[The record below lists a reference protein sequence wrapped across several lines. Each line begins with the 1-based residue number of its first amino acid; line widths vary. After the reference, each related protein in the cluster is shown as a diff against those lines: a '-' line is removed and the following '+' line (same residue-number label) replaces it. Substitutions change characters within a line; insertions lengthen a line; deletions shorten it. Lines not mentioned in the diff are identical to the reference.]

1 MTDVTAPHY
10 TSRVLKGGAALEDA
24 RRVVELWDVTADPE
38 TNLDRI
44 SKENQ
49 LGKTSRSR
57 LDDVLDRVIRPRF
70 VAPGLHV
77 IPAMKGLLADHR
89 AFVEACYFEA
99 SRSDALLAGFAE
111 GPLWEWWNEGRT
123 GVTVAETANWLERLA
138 TGGRAPSWTPSVR
151 TRTAQGLLSTLRDFG
166 VLRGLAGSP
175 RKEFAPPS
183 MSPRGFSYVA
193 WREHERGASSH
204 ALVYGNVWHRWLLDT
219 PTVLSMF
226 DQAARLGV
234 LRFSSA
240 GSVVRVDWLS
250 ASLAEVT
257 GAAA

>member
-1 MTDVTAPHY
+1 VTGVTAPRY
-10 TSRVLKGGAALEDA
+10 TSRLLKGGAALDDT
-24 RRVVELWDVTADPE
+24 RRVVELWDVAAGPE
-38 TNLDRI
+38 ANLDRI

-49 LGKTSRSR
+49 LGKASRSR
-57 LDDVLDRVIRPRF
+57 LDDVLNRVIRPRF
-70 VAPGLHV
+70 VEPGPHV
-77 IPAMKGLLADHR
+77 IPAMKGLLTDHR
-89 AFVEACYFEA
+89 AFVEASYFEA

-111 GPLWEWWNEGRT
+111 GPLWEWWHEGRT
-123 GVTVAETANWLERLA
+123 GVTVGETTSWLEKVA
-138 TGGRAPSWTPSVR
+138 AEGRAPNWTTSVR

-166 VLRGLAGSP
+166 VLRGLARSP
-175 RKEFAPPS
+175 RKEFVPPA

-193 WREHERGASSH
+193 WREHERGASSR
-204 ALVYGNVWHRWLLDT
+204 ALVYGSMWHRWLLDT
-219 PTVLSMF
+219 PSVLSMF
-226 DQAARLGV
+226 GQAARLGV

>member
-1 MTDVTAPHY
+1 MTTPHY
-10 TSRVLKGGAALEDA
+10 TSRLLKGGAALEDT
-24 RRVVELWDVTADPE
+24 RRVVELWDVTTDPE

-57 LDDVLDRVIRPRF
+57 LDDVLNRVIRPRF
-70 VAPGLHV
+70 VAPGPHI

-89 AFVEACYFEA
+89 AFVEAAYFEA
-99 SRSDALLAGFAE
+99 SRSDDLLAVFAE
-111 GPLWEWWNEGRT
+111 GPLWEWWNEGRI
-123 GVTVAETANWLERLA
+123 GVTVNETANWLEMVARE
-138 TGGRAPSWTPSVR
+138 GKAPNWTASVR

-166 VLRGLAGSP
+166 VLRGTTRSP
-175 RKEFAPPS
+175 RKEFVPPA

-193 WREHERGASSH
+193 WREHERGSSSR
-204 ALVYGNVWHRWLLDT
+204 ALVYGSVWHRWLLDT
-219 PTVLSMF
+219 PAVLSLF

-240 GSVVRVDWLS
+240 GSMVRVDWLS